1 VKTVSVD
8 EDTGAGRSSPIEHP
22 RRISVRISSALCEAL
37 DQAAAEQRIPRAKLI
52 RRHLATLGPEGCDS
66 LPERS
71 GLAKARGGPSLR
83 ERIVAVMEASPAKV
97 FTPAR
102 LAKAIGW
109 QNRDS
114 IRNTLL
120 VLAAKGKI
128 EKVGAGQYR
137 GRRPEFEAV
146 EKTAA

>member
-8 EDTGAGRSSPIEHP
+8 KDTGAGQSSPIEPP
-22 RRISVRISSALCEAL
+22 RRIVVRISSALCEVL
-37 DQAAAEQRIPRAKLI
+37 DQAAAKLRMPRAKLI
-52 RRHLATLGPEGCDS
+52 RRHLATLGPEGCDA
-66 LPERS
+66 LPGHS
-71 GLAKARGGPSLR
+71 GSAKARGEPSLR
-83 ERIVAVMEASPAKV
+83 ERIMAVMEASPAKV

-114 IRNTLL
+114 VRNTLL

-137 GRRPEFEAV
+137 GRRPEPQAV
-146 EKTAA
+146 EEAAA